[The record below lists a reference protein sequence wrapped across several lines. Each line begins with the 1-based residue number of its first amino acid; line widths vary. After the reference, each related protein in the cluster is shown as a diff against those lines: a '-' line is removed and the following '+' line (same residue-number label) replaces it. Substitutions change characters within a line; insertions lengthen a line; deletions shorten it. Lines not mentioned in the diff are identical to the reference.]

1 VGVGTYQVKDRCVVI
16 TGASSGIGKAI
27 SACFA
32 REGAHLCLGSRPEE
46 AEILEAWAQELEKQ
60 YSIRTWTFPIDLAA
74 SEGPE
79 RFHAAV
85 RQAGR
90 PVDCFVNN
98 AGVLYYGTFA
108 ALSLEKQIEIVQVNV
123 LAHMKLM
130 HLFLRDMMQRK
141 AGRIWN
147 ISSVSA
153 FQPSCHH
160 AVYGATK
167 AFVQNLSEAAHEEL
181 RGTGVTVCTL
191 NPAYT
196 DTPMIHGEGF
206 PRRLWWFDV
215 SGVRTPETVA
225 RIGYSA
231 FKRGKAL
238 CITGWQNRLIHTLLL
253 RLTPR
258 KLMAVLSY
266 WVLQAKPSLSR
277 SN

>member
-1 VGVGTYQVKDRCVVI
+1 MDEVRDRCVVI

-32 REGAHLCLGSRPEE
+32 REGAHLCLGAKPGETE
-46 AEILEAWAQELEKQ
+46 VLTAWARELERTHAV
-60 YSIRTWTFPIDLAA
+60 RTWTFPVDLALPD
-74 SEGPE
+74 GPE

-85 RQAGR
+85 RGIGR
-90 PVDCFVNN
+90 PIDCFVNN
-98 AGVLYYGTFA
+98 AGVLWYGSFA
-108 ALSLEKQIEIVQVNV
+108 ALTLEKQVEIVQVNV

-130 HLFLRDMMQRK
+130 RLFAEDMVKRRG
-141 AGRIWN
+141 GRIWN
-147 ISSVSA
+147 VSSVSA
-153 FQPSCHH
+153 FQPCCHH

-167 AFVQNLSEAAHEEL
+167 AFVQSLSEAVHEEL

-196 DTPMIHGEGF
+196 DTRMIHGDGF

-215 SGVRTPETVA
+215 SGVRTPEETA
-225 RIGYSA
+225 RIGYRA

-238 CITGWQNRLIHTLLL
+238 CIVGWQNRLIHTLLL

-258 KLMAVLSY
+258 KLMAAMSY
-266 WVLQAKPSLSR
+266 WVLQAKPSLHD
-277 SN
+277 

>member
-1 VGVGTYQVKDRCVVI
+1 MEMDEMRDWCVAI

-46 AEILEAWAQELEKQ
+46 AADLTAWAQELERTHA
-60 YSIRTWTFPIDLAA
+60 IRTWTFPVDLALPD
-74 SEGPE
+74 GPE

-85 RQAGR
+85 RGIGR
-90 PVDCFVNN
+90 PVDVFVNN
-98 AGVLYYGTFA
+98 AGVLWYGSFA
-108 ALSLEKQIEIVQVNV
+108 ALSLEKQVETVQVNV

-130 HLFLRDMMQRK
+130 HLFLADMRERRS
-141 AGRIWN
+141 GRIWN
-147 ISSVSA
+147 VSSVSA

-167 AFVQNLSEAAHEEL
+167 AFVQSLSEAVHEEL
-181 RGTGVTVCTL
+181 RGTGVTVSTL
-191 NPAYT
+191 NPSYT
-196 DTPMIHGEGF
+196 DTAMIHGEGF

-215 SGVRTPETVA
+215 SGVRTAEETA
-225 RIGYSA
+225 RIGYRA
-231 FKRGKAL
+231 FKRGKGL

-258 KLMAVLSY
+258 KLMAAISY
-266 WVLQAKPSLSR
+266 WVLQAKPSPR
-277 SN
+277 D

>member
-1 VGVGTYQVKDRCVVI
+1 MGTYAVKDRCVVI
-16 TGASSGIGKAI
+16 TGASSGIGRAI

-32 REGAHLCLGSRPEE
+32 REGAHLCLGAKPEE
-46 AEILEAWAQELEKQ
+46 ASVLEAWAQELERGH
-60 YSIRTWTFPIDLAA
+60 SIRTWVFPVDLALPD
-74 SEGPE
+74 GPE

-85 RQAGR
+85 REIGR

-98 AGVLYYGTFA
+98 AGVLRYGSFA
-108 ALSLEKQIEIVQVNV
+108 ALPLERQVEIVRVNV

-130 HLFLRDMMQRK
+130 HLFVTDMIGRGS
-141 AGRIWN
+141 GRIWN

-153 FQPSCHH
+153 FQPCCHH

-167 AFVQNLSEAAHEEL
+167 AFVQSLSEAVHEEL

-206 PRRLWWFDV
+206 PKRLWWFDI
-215 SGVRTPETVA
+215 SGVRTAEETA
-225 RIGYSA
+225 RVGYRA

-238 CITGWQNRLIHTLLL
+238 CITGWQNRLVHTLLI

-266 WVLQAKPSLSR
+266 WLLQAKPPLR
-277 SN
+277 D

>member
-1 VGVGTYQVKDRCVVI
+1 LY
-16 TGASSGIGKAI
+16 
-27 SACFA
+27 
-32 REGAHLCLGSRPEE
+32 LGSRPEE
-46 AEILEAWAQELEKQ
+46 AATLAAWAQELEQ
-60 YSIRTWTFPIDLAA
+60 QFHIRTWALSVDLAA
-74 SEGPE
+74 SDGPE

-85 RQAGR
+85 REIGR

-98 AGVLYYGTFA
+98 AGVLYYGMFA
-108 ALSLEKQIEIVQVNV
+108 ALSLEKQVEIVQVNV
-123 LAHMKLM
+123 LAHMKLL
-130 HLFLRDMMQRK
+130 HLFVGDMVQRK

-167 AFVQNLSEAAHEEL
+167 AFIQSLSEAAQEEL

-196 DTPMIHGEGF
+196 DTAMIHGEGF
-206 PRRLWWFDV
+206 PKRLWWFDV
-215 SGVRTPETVA
+215 SGVRTPEQAA
-225 RIGYSA
+225 RQGYRA

-238 CITGWQNRLIHTLLL
+238 CITGWQNRLIHTCLI

-266 WVLQAKPSLSR
+266 WLLQAKPSL
-277 SN
+277 ND